1 MTKTR
6 RHMLTA
12 FFGTAVV
19 LPVEPLLS
27 WLQGAGP
34 GVKAKP
40 YPNGRSPDAPPRLDD
55 PTTID
60 RKAIEMEHRKE
71 LRANVAR
78 LYDMVVELKEQVD
91 KLDVNSTFSI
101 PVMKKTQQIEKL
113 AKQIKNLAKG

>member
-1 MTKTR
+1 MTETR
-6 RHMLTA
+6 RHMLTNFLGA
-12 FFGTAVV
+12 AVV

-27 WLQGAGP
+27 WLQGPGP
-34 GVKAKP
+34 GVKLIP
-40 YPNGRSPDAPPRLDD
+40 YPNGRDPNAPTRLDD
-55 PTTID
+55 PSTID
-60 RKAIEMEHRKE
+60 RKAIELEHRKE

-91 KLDVNSTFSI
+91 KMDVNSTFSI